1 MKIQVKLSLLMIAV
15 TLLSTALM
23 SEFTRS
29 KSVESI
35 TGLSEAAM
43 QQMTSGK
50 VETIRAMIEK
60 ESDQMEMI
68 AGYPEITELLL
79 TAAAGEYSQDSGL
92 VQRLNAKMLEWTE
105 NAGNM
110 EHMFVADMNGIALAD
125 SDASIVGTNFGDRGY
140 AIEVVETGEPVISET
155 LKSRAT
161 GAFVLAIVHPVKAD
175 GTMIGYVVSAVKAD
189 SLVSYLANSSVL
201 GAESS
206 YAYLVDETGN
216 LIYHPDPERI
226 GTVTQVEKVLE
237 VAEQASAGETVAP
250 GHFEYTLNNVDKWA
264 YYSVIPETQWT
275 VVLTGDRDEMMA
287 PVREMTRYILVL
299 GAFSILATLVLAL
312 IIARRLS
319 IPIVKLT
326 RLIDKTAGLDLRD
339 EEGYDRLARGKDEIG
354 LMAAATLRTRE
365 ALRETV
371 GGLKD
376 ISARV
381 LDNTVALEQLSSEVR
396 ENAHD
401 NAATTEELSAGMEET
416 AAASQEMTAAIQEIE
431 SNVGTI
437 SERVSEGAGV
447 SGQITERALELRK
460 DALESSQRMERV
472 YQEVR
477 GKMEEAISRSEAIR
491 EIDQLAATILN
502 ITSQTNLLALNA
514 AIEAARAGE
523 AGRGFSV
530 VAGEIRKL
538 AEQSSRT
545 ASGIKGIV
553 ENVTASVDEKRLQ
566 SEEVLTFINTRVAAD
581 YAKLGDV
588 SEQYSR
594 DAATVNAL
602 MTEFE
607 ASADQL
613 RETVGG
619 IATAVSEV
627 AATMNEGAAGV
638 QDIAEKNSDIVEKTL
653 AESGKA
659 KETMQSAEEMER
671 LVSRFKV

>member
-23 SEFTRS
+23 SQFTRS

-35 TGLSEAAM
+35 TELSETAM

-68 AGYPEITELLL
+68 AGYPEITELLQ
-79 TAAAGEYSQDSGL
+79 TAAAGEYPQDSGL
-92 VQRLNAKMLEWTE
+92 VQRINAKMLEWTE

-110 EHMFVADMNGIALAD
+110 EHMYVAGMNGIALAD
-125 SDASIVGTNFGDRGY
+125 SDPSIVGTNFGDRGY
-140 AIEVVETGEPVISET
+140 AKEVVETGAPVISET
-155 LKSRAT
+155 LKSRVT
-161 GAFVLAIVHPVKAD
+161 GEYMLAFVHPVIAN
-175 GTMIGYVVSAVKAD
+175 GSMIGYVSSAVSSD

-226 GTVTQVEKVLE
+226 GTVTQVDKVQE
-237 VAEQASAGETVAP
+237 VAERASAGETVTP
-250 GHFEYTLNNVDKWA
+250 GQFEYTLNGVDKLA

-275 VVLTGDRDEMMA
+275 VVLTGDRDEMLA

-299 GAFSILATLVLAL
+299 GLFSILATLVLAL

-326 RLIDKTAGLDLRD
+326 RLIDKTASLDLSD

-437 SERVSEGAGV
+437 SERVSEGAEV

-472 YQEVR
+472 YREVR
-477 GKMEEAISRSEAIR
+477 GKMEEAITRSEAIR
-491 EIDQLAATILN
+491 EIDQLAATILT

-538 AEQSSRT
+538 AEQSSHT

-553 ENVTASVDEKRLQ
+553 ENVTASVDEMRLQ
-566 SEEVLTFINTRVAAD
+566 SEEVLNFINTRVAAD